1 MSAKEYETRPLQ
13 CWAKVK
19 EMIINHFKEVGSGIE
34 DGTKRFTTGCIES
47 AQFLVAGLGDDFL
60 YLGGEPYG
68 GTVGA
73 DLASSERYMEAA
85 EREGFARDLCGYMRN
100 YWGSMFLNHYFF
112 TGRSFPKPEF
122 TFTMHVCD
130 AGHAKWYQVV
140 AEHFGIP
147 QIVVDVPLGRPGMG
161 RKQKQEWVIG
171 QMNDAIEQM
180 ERITGRKYDDEK
192 MVEAARCQFAS
203 SSLWAEIC
211 LLNKAIPATVG
222 LKTLLALLPVFLH
235 FKAKREGVEILK
247 EIRAEFQNRIAEG
260 IAAVPNERLR
270 LMSDLTPPWHFVK
283 LYRSFEDQGVVFVGI
298 HIYTNFG
305 SVEYHPDGTVT
316 RRKTPEELGFPLNTR
331 EDVLRAYAG
340 EHLKTGMRMRL
351 PIGFSAQEK
360 AEMMINLYDHWKCD
374 GVLMHL
380 NRGCALSTFGSAET
394 KNLIARA
401 GIPVGVYEGNFA
413 DFRDLDEAATLD
425 TINTFIKILLQRKS

>member
-1 MSAKEYETRPLQ
+1 MSAKEHPTRPLQ
-13 CWAKVK
+13 CWAKAK
-19 EMIINHFKEVGSGIE
+19 EMILDHFKEVGIGIE
-34 DGTKRFTTGCIES
+34 DGTKRFATGCIES
-47 AQFLVAGLGDDFL
+47 AQFLIAGLGDDFL

-68 GTVGA
+68 GTIGA
-73 DLASSERYMEAA
+73 DLAFSEKCMEAA
-85 EREGFARDLCGYMRN
+85 ERQGFSRDLCGYMRN

-112 TGRSFPKPEF
+112 TGGPFPKPEF

-147 QIVVDVPLGRPGMG
+147 QIVVDAPLGQPGMG
-161 RKQKQEWVIG
+161 REQKVEWIVG

-180 ERITGRKYDDEK
+180 EKATGRKYDDER
-192 MVEAARCQFAS
+192 MVEAAQCQFES

-211 LLNKAIPATVG
+211 LLNRAIPATVG
-222 LKTLLALLPVFLH
+222 LKTLLSLLPAFLH
-235 FKAKREGVEILK
+235 FKARREGVEILK
-247 EIRAEFQNRIAEG
+247 EIRAEFQERIAEG
-260 IAAVPNERLR
+260 IAAIPNERLR

-305 SVEYHPDGTVT
+305 SADYHPDGTVT
-316 RRKTPEELGFPLNTR
+316 PSKTPEELGYPLKTR

-340 EHLKTGMRMRL
+340 AHLKAGMGRRL
-351 PIGFSAQEK
+351 PIGWSAKEK
-360 AEMMINLYDHWKCD
+360 AEMMISLYHHWQCD

-394 KNLIARA
+394 KNLIAGA
-401 GIPVGVYEGNFA
+401 GISVGVYEGNFA
-413 DFRDLDEAATLD
+413 DFRDLDEAATVD
-425 TINTFIKILLQRKS
+425 TINTFIKILLAKKS